1 VNASDEFSAVAAG
14 YGHIA
19 DELSVTRLGFGA
31 MQLPGPGVWGPPS
44 DRDEALGVLREA
56 ARRGIT
62 HIDTSAFYGPDVA
75 NHLIREALHPYPADL
90 VIATKVGATRD
101 RSGAFTPAA
110 QPDQLLDQVQR
121 NLAQLKLEQ
130 LDVVYLRVG
139 GDGLLPPDP
148 TPFTESFGALVDLQ
162 SRGLIRHLGL
172 SGITPDQLSQAQE
185 MAPIAA
191 VQNRYHVLDRSSA
204 AVLAA
209 CEQRRIAFV
218 PYFPL
223 AAGMLNPALDSS
235 QLPPGMGP
243 NEPQRA
249 TLDQVA
255 ARYEATREQVAL
267 AWLLQHPGVVLPIP
281 GTSRVAHLH
290 QNIAAAQ
297 LRLADADLA
306 RLDAL
311 AEL

>member
-1 VNASDEFSAVAAG
+1 MSASDEISAAAAG
-14 YGHIA
+14 YVHIA
-19 DELSVTRLGFGA
+19 DGLSVTRLGFGA

-44 DRDEALGVLREA
+44 DRQEALAVLREA

-62 HIDTSAFYGPDVA
+62 HIDTSVFYGPDVA
-75 NHLIREALHPYPADL
+75 NQLIHEALHPYPADL

-101 RSGAFTPAA
+101 ESRAFTPAA
-110 QPDQLLDQVQR
+110 QPDQLLDQVHH

-130 LDVVYLRVG
+130 LDLVYLRVG

-162 SRGLIRHLGL
+162 SRGVIRHLGL
-172 SGITPDQLSQAQE
+172 SGVTPDQLSQAEE
-185 MAPIAA
+185 MAPVAA

-209 CEQRRIAFV
+209 CEQGRIAFV

-223 AAGMLNPALDSS
+223 AAGMLKPALDRS

-243 NEPQRA
+243 NERQRA

-255 ARYEATREQVAL
+255 ARYEATCEQVAL
-267 AWLLQHPGVVLPIP
+267 AWLLQHPGAVLPIP
-281 GTSRVAHLH
+281 GTSCVAHLH
-290 QNIAAAQ
+290 HNITATQ
-297 LRLADADLA
+297 LRLADEDLA

-311 AEL
+311 AQL